1 MRLHHIGKVV
11 KDLSEAQKY
20 YEDTFGLK
28 ALGPPVIDPIQ
39 AVEVVFIETG
49 SGESPPIELICPIG
63 EASPVSD
70 FLRKGGGL
78 HHLCFEVDDLYES
91 VEALKEKG
99 SILLDKPVPGK
110 GHGNRLTAWLYTASR
125 ELIELLE
132 VEADELEKD
141 GRD

>member
-11 KDLSEAQKY
+11 EDLAKAQKY

-28 ALGPPVIDPIQ
+28 ALGPPITDPIQ

-49 SGESPPIELICPIG
+49 PEGSPPIELICPIE

-78 HHLCFEVDDLYES
+78 HHLCFEVEDVGKS
-91 VEALKEKG
+91 IEAMKEKG
-99 SILLDKPVPGK
+99 SIVLSKPVPGK
-110 GHGNRLTAWLYTASR
+110 GHENRLTAWVYTASR
-125 ELIELLE
+125 ELVELLE
-132 VEADELEKD
+132 MKAD
-141 GRD
+141 